1 VGIKVVRWLTFLV
14 LLAVGV
20 AAAQDDSSMQLLRKA
35 FELQK
40 AGKLAEAITDYRTF
54 LKAHPEA
61 APVRSNLGAALAD
74 EGHYADAVTE
84 YTLALKADPSND
96 GIRLNLGLAWYKM
109 GNIAKAVSEFE
120 VVYAV
125 QSANDPN
132 HRRLALLLAECYL
145 RQGKNDRVVSLLDPI
160 HASEPNNYALDYLL
174 GTALLH
180 EGQTMR
186 GALLIQQLLQDG
198 NTAQAHMLMAYTQY
212 KAHDKGKALVE
223 VNRAIALNP
232 DLPEAYSLRGRLEF
246 LEANPKASEASFHK
260 ALALDQNNFDA
271 LLWLGTLLRQE
282 GRLAEAGEYL
292 TRALQLQPAEIRV
305 RFQFARLCSDE
316 GNNQRAAEILQALI
330 KDHPEY
336 TEAHRTLATIYFR
349 LGRPAD
355 GRREKKIADEMDSAI
370 RQRNEARGRSMT
382 K

>member
-1 VGIKVVRWLTFLV
+1 MV

-20 AAAQDDSSMQLLRKA
+20 AAAQDDPSMQLLRQA
-35 FELQK
+35 VEFQK
-40 AGKLAEAITDYRTF
+40 AGKLAEAIADYRTF
-54 LKAHPEA
+54 LKDHPEA

-74 EGHYADAVTE
+74 EGHYADAVKE
-84 YTLALKADPSND
+84 YNVALKSDPSND

-120 VVYAV
+120 VLYAAS
-125 QSANDPN
+125 SADDPN
-132 HRRLALLLAECYL
+132 HQRLALLLAECYL
-145 RQGKNDRVVSLLDPI
+145 RQGKNDRVVLLLQPI
-160 HASEPNNYALDYLL
+160 EASQPNKASEYLL

-186 GALLIQQLLQDG
+186 GALLIQKLLKNGD
-198 NTAQAHMLMAYTQY
+198 TAEAHMLMAYTQY
-212 KAHDKGKALVE
+212 KAHDKGRALVE

-232 DLPEAYSLRGRLEF
+232 NLPEAYSLRGRLEF
-246 LEANPKASEASFHK
+246 LEANPKSSEASFHK

-282 GRLAEAGEYL
+282 GRLPEAGKDL
-292 TRALQLQPAEIRV
+292 TRALQLQPTEMRV

-316 GNNQRAAEILQALI
+316 GDNKRAAEVLQALI

-349 LGRPAD
+349 LGQPAE
-355 GRREKKIADEMDSAI
+355 GHREKKIADAMDSAI

-382 K
+382 Q